1 MTDKGLLCPCGSR
14 GYTSLF
20 EGTWSMAR
28 VNHPLDFQ
36 ILKCDRCG
44 LARTYPMPYEGNT
57 STYESP
63 EWALDAIET
72 ETVGN
77 RYIFRSISSE
87 MLKEVE
93 REKKDGRLLDVGCG
107 VGNLLDLAR
116 NNGWDTYGV
125 ELSETYCDY
134 TNSIGLKVVNSTLTD
149 AGFKKGSFDAIS
161 MIHVLEHVPEPLE
174 LLNEARRVLKKNG
187 VLVVDTPDIG
197 TITARIQ
204 KEHYISLDPDCH
216 IWQFT
221 PATLKELIARAGFK
235 PIRVVRHSRGWR
247 YWKTLSI
254 LDDPELRISR
264 VRSSFH
270 VPLRVY
276 GFFHRRSHGVLGRI
290 AVAIIKAASRSLFRS
305 GICGDSVCL
314 IAKKD
319 W

>member
-1 MTDKGLLCPCGSR
+1 MADRELLCPCGSTD
-14 GYTSLF
+14 YSPLF
-20 EGTWSMAR
+20 KGTWSIAR
-28 VNHPLDFQ
+28 VKHPLDFKV
-36 ILKCDRCG
+36 LKCNKCG
-44 LARTYPMPYEGNT
+44 LARTYPVPYEGNIT
-57 STYESP
+57 TYESP

-72 ETVGN
+72 ATRRN

-116 NNGWDTYGV
+116 NNDWDTYGV

-149 AGFKKGSFDAIS
+149 AGFEEGFFDAIS
-161 MIHVLEHVPEPLE
+161 MIHVLEHIPEPLE
-174 LLNEARRVLKKNG
+174 LLNEARRVLKQDG

-197 TITARIQ
+197 TITARLQ

-254 LDDPELRISR
+254 LDDPELGISR
-264 VRSSFH
+264 VRGSFH
-270 VPLRVY
+270 IPLRVY
-276 GFFHRRSHGVLGRI
+276 GFFHRRSHEVLGKI
-290 AVAIIKAASRSLFRS
+290 AVAIIKAASRPLFRS

-314 IAKKD
+314 VAKKD